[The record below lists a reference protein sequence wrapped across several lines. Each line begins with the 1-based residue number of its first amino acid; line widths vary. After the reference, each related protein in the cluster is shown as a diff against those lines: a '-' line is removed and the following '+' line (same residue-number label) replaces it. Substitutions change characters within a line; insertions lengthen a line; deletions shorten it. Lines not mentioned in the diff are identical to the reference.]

1 MTQLKEV
8 SQVKR
13 QRIATPPGRDL
24 SGRRRCLANASAAGP
39 QDALSETGGGAQ
51 KLTIRSLLQEHY
63 KDFATRHPI
72 SSDMHRAAMMLQMC
86 RTAALGG
93 HVNSCPN
100 EHFHQIAYNSCRH
113 RCCPQCGWIPRERWL
128 YGWKNRLLACPHHH
142 CVFTLP
148 HQLNPIWRYNKSAFN
163 DLLFRASSETLRE
176 LLGDEKYLGGRV
188 GLLCALHTWKQSLDE
203 HVHLHV
209 LVTAGGLGPDGQ
221 WLWAKRSC
229 LLPCKVLM
237 IKFRGKFK
245 ALLRQAIRR
254 GDLQLPPSLTPAAL
268 ESLLRKLTRVKWNVR
283 ILERY
288 DSGIGV
294 ATYLAGYL
302 KGGAIGNSRL
312 IKVED
317 GQVYFR
323 YRLGTH
329 EGGDGKR
336 RGVMGLPIDQFI
348 GRLLEHVPPRR
359 FQAVRGYGLYSGNQH
374 SRLAEARALLG
385 QSAAVIGE
393 PKNLE
398 APLTWQQWCE
408 QAGQTQACRCPKC
421 GATLISHGHFPPG
434 RAPPLDT
441 IRSTVEKE
449 AA

>member
-1 MTQLKEV
+1 M
-8 SQVKR
+8 SQVKH
-13 QRIATPPGRDL
+13 QRIPTSPGRRPP
-24 SGRRRCLANASAAGP
+24 RRRQCSLNASATNVQAEISY
-39 QDALSETGGGAQ
+39 ASGGSK
-51 KLTIRSLLQEHY
+51 KLTIQSLLQEHY
-63 KDFATRHPI
+63 EAFATRQPI
-72 SSDMHRAAMMLQMC
+72 SCDMHRAAMMLQKC
-86 RTAALGG
+86 RTAAMGG
-93 HVNSCPN
+93 HCNSCP
-100 EHFHQIAYNSCRH
+100 EGHFHQIAYNSCRH
-113 RCCPQCGWIPRERWL
+113 RCCPQCGWLPREQWL
-128 YGWKNRLLACPHHH
+128 HGWTNRLLPCPHHH

-163 DLLFRASSETLRE
+163 DLLFRACSETLQE
-176 LLGDEKYLGGRV
+176 LLGDVKYLGGRV

-203 HVHLHV
+203 HIHLHV

-221 WLWAKRSC
+221 WLPAKKSC

-245 ALLRQAIRR
+245 ALLREEVAR
-254 GDLQLPPSLTPAAL
+254 GRMRLPPSLTPTRL
-268 ESLLRKLTRVKWNVR
+268 DSLLAKLTRINWNVR

-288 DSGIGV
+288 DSGVGV

-302 KGGAIGNSRL
+302 KGGPIGNSRL

-336 RGVMGLPIDQFI
+336 RGTMSLPIDQFI

-359 FQAVRGYGLYSGNQH
+359 YQAIRGYGLYCGNQH
-374 SRLAEARALLG
+374 SRLAEARASLG
-385 QSAAVIGE
+385 SSAAVAEEATE
-393 PKNLE
+393 PLR
-398 APLTWQQWCE
+398 WQDWCE
-408 QAGQTQACRCPKC
+408 QAGQTQACCCPTC
-421 GATLISHGHFPPG
+421 GATLISHSHFQPG
-434 RAPPLDT
+434 RSPPLT
-441 IRSTVEKE
+441 AIRLAVKKE